1 MNSSQDQLRRVEAL
15 SADHPEWVL
24 RCCGH
29 RADGEP
35 FELVTYRGFSS
46 SVTHST
52 SADAD
57 APLLEPGGRLESI
70 AVLAAP
76 LAAGK
81 EQTLQPPLPPAQF
94 WRSPLA
100 GFQTSAG

>member
-1 MNSSQDQLRRVEAL
+1 MDHVQNQLRRVEAL
-15 SADHPEWVL
+15 SAGHPDWVL
-24 RCCGH
+24 RCCGY

-46 SVTHST
+46 SVTHDT
-52 SADAD
+52 NVDAD

-76 LAAGK
+76 LGVGS
-81 EQTLQPPLPPAQF
+81 EQTLQGPLAPALF

-100 GFQTSAG
+100 CPAG

>member
-1 MNSSQDQLRRVEAL
+1 MDSSQDQLRRVEAL

-29 RADGEP
+29 RVDGEP
-35 FELVTYRGFSS
+35 FELLTYRGFSS

-52 SADAD
+52 SADPD

-76 LAAGK
+76 LGSES

-94 WRSPLA
+94 WCSPLVGPA
-100 GFQTSAG
+100 G